1 MHINIFETI
10 NLCIVLGLFAFIKY
24 RTDLET
30 LLISLFIYGSLHFSF
45 VVLALTS
52 NDASNH
58 LIKMH
63 QEGGGLLVQFS
74 ALLFL
79 VSVFYFLSKHAYHSF
94 SMLSNSPYGD
104 TKRKIVFQL
113 LLVMVALFLSCLF
126 NIRPSHSLQL
136 KNILSIEAMMF
147 LVLLG
152 FTGCDNFNVKRLYK
166 LLPLIILI
174 VFVADSIAF
183 YEIFSHKAWAVF
195 MDSSGSLV
203 YRASSLLFNPNLL
216 AFWAAFIYLSAAYCM
231 NAYKYKY
238 KAMLLLMILAS
249 VAIYLSGAR
258 SFFYLLLVVLFF
270 PLFLQRKSFY
280 WLPLVVLPFTML
292 FLYFSVKFLIKYAIE
307 NDNGFDEFILL
318 GERFFFAVQY
328 LVSYIKMDSNLPI
341 EIKTS
346 IEGRYNG
353 DGCDSGWM
361 VLYQDAGL
369 GGAIS
374 IIYLCFIFFWL
385 AWRSYIATHSIA
397 SVYALM
403 ILCFCILTGLVMRI
417 QIFPVWLFIGVF
429 LIPCLI
435 YWSKVISTK
444 LIESQCVH

>member
-1 MHINIFETI
+1 
-10 NLCIVLGLFAFIKY
+10 
-24 RTDLET
+24 
-30 LLISLFIYGSLHFSF
+30 
-45 VVLALTS
+45 
-52 NDASNH
+52 
-58 LIKMH
+58 
-63 QEGGGLLVQFS
+63 
-74 ALLFL
+74 
-79 VSVFYFLSKHAYHSF
+79 
-94 SMLSNSPYGD
+94 
-104 TKRKIVFQL
+104 
-113 LLVMVALFLSCLF
+113 
-126 NIRPSHSLQL
+126 
-136 KNILSIEAMMF
+136 
-147 LVLLG
+147 
-152 FTGCDNFNVKRLYK
+152 
-166 LLPLIILI
+166 
-174 VFVADSIAF
+174 
-183 YEIFSHKAWAVF
+183 
-195 MDSSGSLV
+195 
-203 YRASSLLFNPNLL
+203 
-216 AFWAAFIYLSAAYCM
+216 
-231 NAYKYKY
+231 
-238 KAMLLLMILAS
+238 
-249 VAIYLSGAR
+249 
-258 SFFYLLLVVLFF
+258 
-270 PLFLQRKSFY
+270 
-280 WLPLVVLPFTML
+280 ML

-307 NDNGFDEFILL
+307 SDNGFDEFILL